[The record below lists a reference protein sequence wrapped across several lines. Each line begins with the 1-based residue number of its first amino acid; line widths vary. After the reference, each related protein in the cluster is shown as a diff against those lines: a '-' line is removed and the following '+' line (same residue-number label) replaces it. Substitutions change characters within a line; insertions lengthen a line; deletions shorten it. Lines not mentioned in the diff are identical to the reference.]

1 MTFATL
7 GPGNTYS
14 NDINVTAPGQILTI
28 NLSGF
33 TGLLQPPFQIM
44 TERFDPTAHTISV
57 VTLAGHPLAGWR
69 YWRVY
74 SIGTNDVVIET
85 GAYDQ
90 PARGLQ
96 NYVGYYIAS
105 KVVFKGWQQY
115 LRYIQTQLSGAT
127 QGPHLQDSL
136 GGIVLQRYSPGWGR
150 NGPLQSGY
158 LDYFRD
164 FTQYILNNVCQ
175 STSCN

>member
-1 MTFATL
+1 MTFT
-7 GPGNTYS
+7 GPGGSNTV
-14 NDINVTAPGQILTI
+14 NVTGPGQILTI
-28 NLSGF
+28 TLKGF
-33 TGLLQPPFQIM
+33 ERFAQNPFQVM
-44 TERFDPTAHTISV
+44 TERFDPTARTISV

-90 PARGLQ
+90 AGPGPK
-96 NYVGYYIAS
+96 NFVGYYVATGS
-105 KVVFKGWQQY
+105 VFQGWRKY
-115 LRYIQTQLSGAT
+115 LQYIQSQLPGPPP
-127 QGPHLQDSL
+127 QGNNIQNSL
-136 GGIVLQRYSPGWGR
+136 GTPPISLR
-150 NGPLQSGY
+150 NFPVPHQPLVNGY
-158 LDYFRD
+158 WDYFGD